1 MICEMK
7 KCIGFAV
14 LAASAAIALSACEQ
28 LTGEEKQSGNEGFG
42 TLTVNVAG
50 DFATIGTRAST
61 ESYEGDKLAKNI
73 QFFIFDGGGNL
84 IDYSNNATNTVYRRS
99 LKTGVSYTVAAL
111 VNGPDEN
118 AVSTL
123 TALRSGTL
131 TMESA
136 DLSGSSRQI
145 FAMYGE
151 QTVQEFSE
159 EGASIS
165 LEVKSL
171 ASRIRLVE
179 IYNRLPAKMGQ
190 LTVNSVFLC
199 NAKGQVHIDGTSAGT
214 WYNAY
219 GKNTVSSHQGA
230 PYTYIEYSGLKI
242 SPGAGGGP
250 NTQKCLY
257 TFPNPCELPH
267 ETDLRN
273 ASAISDANPQAVWLT
288 VYGSVVIGGVTENY
302 YWTVDVGADDGVSTT
317 GLAANYTYDVTLSIT
332 ALGTTD
338 PAIPVTK
345 AEAAITVG
353 VRNWDSGGNVSEEL

>member
-1 MICEMK
+1 MK
-7 KCIGFAV
+7 KSISFAL
-14 LAASAAIALSACEQ
+14 LAACAAIALSACEQ
-28 LTGEEKQSGNEGFG
+28 LAGEDKQPLNEGFG
-42 TLTVNVAG
+42 TLTVNVGG
-50 DFATIGTRAST
+50 DFAIIGTRAYT
-61 ESYEGDKLAKNI
+61 DAYEGDKLAKNI
-73 QFFIFDGGGNL
+73 QIFVFDGGGNL
-84 IDYSNNATNTVYRRS
+84 IDYSNNATNTVYKRS
-99 LKTGVSYTVAAL
+99 LKTGVKYTVAAL

-123 TALRSGTL
+123 TALRNETL
-131 TMESA
+131 TMENA
-136 DLSGSSRQI
+136 DLSGNSRQI

-151 QTVQEFSE
+151 QTIPEFSQ
-159 EGASIS
+159 EGANIS

-199 NAKGQVHIDGTSAGT
+199 NAKGTVHVDGSSAGT

-219 GKNTVSSHQGA
+219 GKNAVSSHQGA
-230 PYTYIEYSGLKI
+230 PYTYIEYQGLKI
-242 SPGAGGGP
+242 SSGSGSGS
-250 NTQKCLY
+250 TSTKCLY

-273 ASAISDANPQAVWLT
+273 AEAISDSNPQAVWLT
-288 VYGSVVIGGVTENY
+288 VYGSVVIGGVTESY